1 MSSITDVSEVD
12 RTIPTAPDTTTLPA
26 PSKRTRN
33 MPNYGVSVVDELPDN
48 EKGGRSKLYYELL
61 SDVAENPGSWCE
73 VAHFQTPTGA
83 RSALKAL
90 EKGDRVVPDG
100 EWEFEIRKVRN
111 PNDAMGP
118 KHSKL
123 YARLVG

>member
-1 MSSITDVSEVD
+1 MSSTDVEVD
-12 RTIPTAPDTTTLPA
+12 VDTSIPTAPATTLPDV
-26 PSKRTRN
+26 PKRIRN
-33 MPNYGVSVVDELPDN
+33 MPAYGVTPVDELPDN

-61 SDVAENPGSWCE
+61 TEVAENPGAWCE

-90 EKGDRVVPDG
+90 KKGERVVPDG

-111 PNDAMGP
+111 PDDIMAP